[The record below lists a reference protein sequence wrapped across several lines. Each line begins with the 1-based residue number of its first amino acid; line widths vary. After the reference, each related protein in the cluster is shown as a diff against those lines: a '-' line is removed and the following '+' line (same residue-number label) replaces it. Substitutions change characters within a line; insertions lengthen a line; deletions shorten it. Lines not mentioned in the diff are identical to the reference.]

1 MDLIGCREYYVRRC
15 RMDNKVC
22 SIIDDHMD
30 DHVDAEIQECILA
43 TPPKSFFMFAGAG
56 SGKTRSLIN
65 TLEYLDTQKGAYL
78 MEHGK
83 QVAVITYTNAACDEI
98 ERRLQYKSIFSVS
111 TIHSFL
117 WELIKNFQTDIK
129 KWLTTSLQSDID
141 DLMSKQTKARGG
153 AAAKREEK
161 IEKKKKRLNN
171 LQYVTRFTYN
181 PNGDNVG
188 IDSLSHEEVVKIGSE
203 FIATEETLQEILV
216 GKYPFLLIDESQ
228 DTKKELVDALLCVY
242 KMHKEHWL
250 MGMFGD
256 TMQRIYTDGKANLEN
271 AIPTEWI
278 RPVKVMNHRSAK
290 RIVSLS
296 NEIRKYV
303 DDKKQQPRSDAN
315 EGTIRLFI
323 TSINADK
330 ERIESEAAKQMAI
343 ISCDKNW
350 LEPMGYKSLILEH
363 HMAASRFSF
372 SGIFTPLNDSKVFDT
387 ALRSGEI
394 AELSF
399 LANTVLPL
407 INAYREENEFE
418 ITKILRHKSPL
429 LDKKYL
435 LLEPEKQQQKLAE
448 VENAANGLFAL
459 WKDNSV
465 PSCIEVLRNIKASGL
480 FAVTDRID
488 DVLDESYGGND
499 VKVLALKNAL
509 NVSFEELERYAL
521 YVTEKTRF
529 ATHQGIKGLEYPRVM
544 VVLDDSE
551 AKGFLFSYEKLFGA
565 KEKTETDK
573 KNEEEGKDTSL
584 LRTARLFYV
593 ACTRAKDSLA
603 VVVYS
608 QAPDKIKETAISN
621 GWFSKSEII
630 FLD

>member
-1 MDLIGCREYYVRRC
+1 
-15 RMDNKVC
+15 MDNKVC

-65 TLEYLDTQKGAYL
+65 TLEYLDIQKGAYL

-129 KWLTTSLQSDID
+129 KWLTASLQTDID

-608 QAPDKIKETAISN
+608 QDPDKIKETAISN

>member
-1 MDLIGCREYYVRRC
+1 
-15 RMDNKVC
+15 MDNKVC

-43 TPPKSFFMFAGAG
+43 APPKSFFMFAGAG

-608 QAPDKIKETAISN
+608 QDPDKIKETAISN

>member
-1 MDLIGCREYYVRRC
+1 
-15 RMDNKVC
+15 MDNKVC

-330 ERIESEAAKQMAI
+330 ERIESEATKQMAI

-608 QAPDKIKETAISN
+608 QDPDKIKETAISN